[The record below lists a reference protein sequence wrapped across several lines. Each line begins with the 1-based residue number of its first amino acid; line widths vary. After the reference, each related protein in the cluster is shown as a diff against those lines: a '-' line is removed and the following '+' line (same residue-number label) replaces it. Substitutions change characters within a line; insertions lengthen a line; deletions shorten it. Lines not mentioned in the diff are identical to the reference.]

1 MSQKITIVAV
11 GSRGDIQPYCALAL
25 GLQQRNY
32 RVQIA
37 TAKNF
42 RSFVENLGI
51 GFALISGDYQEL
63 LATKAGLDLL
73 EGDRSQTIL
82 TDEIRYQ
89 QLLDAYKACE
99 GSDLILFN
107 ALSTWVYSIVE
118 KLEVPGILLASVPI
132 VPTKAF
138 PFLNFAQSTHN
149 FFLGIANLASYR
161 LAEFLFWNSTR
172 RLINQF
178 RTEELGL
185 SPLPYLGARYRTD
198 KPTYLSPLPVVHHY
212 SEAVIPFPSDWPKQ
226 AYQTGYLFLNE
237 SDRYQA
243 SEALKQFLLSGK
255 KPIYI
260 GFGSM
265 MVRVE
270 ERTRLSQV
278 ILKAIELSGQRAI
291 VASGWGAINLD
302 TQKDE
307 IFLVDEVPHD
317 WLFPQVAAAV
327 YHGAAGT
334 TAAAL
339 RAGIPSI
346 IVPFFADQPIWG
358 KRLHQLGVASRPI
371 PRKELTAE
379 ALAQSILKVTEDEAI
394 LSKSARLGEMIR
406 AENGVVRAIEVIEKL
421 IKRSQ
426 HSLSEGE

>member
-1 MSQKITIVAV
+1 VSQKITIVAI
-11 GSRGDIQPYCALAL
+11 GSRGDLQPYCALAL

-37 TAKNF
+37 TSKNF

-51 GFALISGDYQEL
+51 GFALISGDFQEL
-63 LATKAGLDLL
+63 LATEEGLALL
-73 EGDRSQTIL
+73 EGDRSKEIL
-82 TDEIRYQ
+82 SDEMRYRQ
-89 QLLDAYKACE
+89 MLDTYKACE
-99 GSDLILFN
+99 GSDIILFN
-107 ALSTWVYSIVE
+107 PLSTYVYSIVE
-118 KLEVPGILLASVPI
+118 KLEVPGILLSSVPI
-132 VPTKAF
+132 APTKAF
-138 PFLNFAQSTHN
+138 PFLKFARSTKNF
-149 FFLGIANLASYR
+149 LKGIANLASYR
-161 LAEFLFWNSTR
+161 LIEFLFWNGR
-172 RLINQF
+172 RQLINQF

-185 SPLPYLGARYRTD
+185 SPLPYLGAKYRTD
-198 KPTYLSPLPVVHHY
+198 KPRYLSPLPIVHHY
-212 SEAVIPFPSDWPKQ
+212 SQAVIPKPSDWPKH
-226 AYQTGYLFLNE
+226 AYQTGYLFLNQ
-237 SDRYQA
+237 SDRYRPPD
-243 SEALKQFLLSGK
+243 ALKNFLGAEK

-265 MVRVE
+265 IVRPE

-278 ILKAIELSGQRAI
+278 IIRAIERSGCRAI

-302 TQKDE
+302 PQKDE

-339 RAGIPSI
+339 RAGIPSV

-358 KRLHQLGVASRPI
+358 QRLHQLGVAPMPI

-379 ALAQSILKVTEDEAI
+379 ALARSIQIVTEDEAM
-394 LSKSARLGEMIR
+394 LSKSARLGEIIR
-406 AENGVVRAIEVIEKL
+406 AEDGIAQAIEVIEKL
-421 IKRSQ
+421 TSNI
-426 HSLSEGE
+426 

>member
-1 MSQKITIVAV
+1 VSQKITIVAV

-25 GLQQRNY
+25 GLKQRNY

-37 TAKNF
+37 TSKNF

-51 GFALISGDYQEL
+51 DFSLISGDYQEL
-63 LATKAGLDLL
+63 LATEQGLALL
-73 EGDRSQTIL
+73 EGDRSQEIL
-82 TDEIRYQ
+82 TSEIRYQ
-89 QLLDAYKACE
+89 QMLDAYKACE
-99 GSDLILFN
+99 SSKLILFN

-118 KLEVPGILLASVPI
+118 KLEVPGILLSPVPI
-132 VPTKAF
+132 AGTRAF
-138 PFLNFAQSTHN
+138 PFLNFARSTDN
-149 FFLGIANLASYR
+149 FLLGIANLASYR
-161 LAEFLFWNSTR
+161 LAEFLFWKNTR
-172 RLINQF
+172 QLINQF

-198 KPTYLSPLPVVHHY
+198 KPTYLSPLPIVHHY
-212 SEAVIPFPSDWPKQ
+212 SQAALPSPPDWSKHI
-226 AYQTGYLFLNE
+226 YQTGYWFLNE
-237 SDRYQA
+237 SDRYQPP
-243 SEALKQFLLSGK
+243 EALKQFLLSGK

-265 MVRVE
+265 MVRAE

-278 ILKAIELSGQRAI
+278 IIKAIELSRQRAI
-291 VASGWGAINLD
+291 MASGWGSINLD
-302 TQKDE
+302 TKRDE

-346 IVPFFADQPIWG
+346 VVPFFADQPIWG
-358 KRLHQLGVASRPI
+358 ERLHLLGVAPKPI

-379 ALAQSILKVTEDEAI
+379 ALAQSIQQVTEDKAM
-394 LSKSARLGEMIR
+394 LSKSARLGEVIR
-406 AENGVVRAIEVIEKL
+406 AEDGIARAIKVIEKS
-421 IKRSQ
+421 IESSQ
-426 HSLSEGE
+426 H